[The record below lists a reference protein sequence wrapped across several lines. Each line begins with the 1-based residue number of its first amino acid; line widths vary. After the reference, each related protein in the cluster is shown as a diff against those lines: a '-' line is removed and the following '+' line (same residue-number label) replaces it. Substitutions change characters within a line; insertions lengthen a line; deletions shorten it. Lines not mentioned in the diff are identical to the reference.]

1 MVGNHIIV
9 DMFGINIDKI
19 VNINKNEKNI
29 QEWNFFIKLCFDEAN
44 ISLLNTSWHN
54 FDNNGA
60 FTVIYL
66 LAESHLSLHTPLPTA
81 YFIVTYIISNTL
93 NLTTL
98 SILLP
103 LKTPLILD
111 LFFPF
116 FHYYFFLF
124 LFVLC

>member
-66 LAESHLSLHTPLPTA
+66 LAESHLSLHTWPEKNYIALDVFTCGNSNTEL
-81 YFIVTYIISNTL
+81 IVEKIISYFEPINTKV
-93 NLTTL
+93 NK
-98 SILLP
+98 
-103 LKTPLILD
+103 LKRGENINE
-111 LFFPF
+111 
-116 FHYYFFLF
+116 
-124 LFVLC
+124 